1 MDHSIQVSSRDAK
14 VARSLARDVSA
25 HWHERFAPLLA
36 SLIPATLSDLTLEL
50 GCYAGALTRHLA
62 PRLDTNARI
71 IAIEPNNAMAWVAH
85 KELQDRENRKQL
97 IIRAAPFEEAFD
109 VGPRSYNNIVANLTL
124 GDRIVDWSATAQQ
137 LQLKLQP
144 GGRFAATMLLRES
157 WREAE
162 DILSETLR
170 QMDLRDSSLALQRL
184 QRMRP
189 SLSGIRAR
197 MEDTLNLDKDEY
209 VVTSRRSELLFS
221 SARHFFAT
229 PLVVHGPMRLWRTLL
244 RNLPIRTQ
252 QECLWR
258 FGKSLDTYYGPR
270 PLRSTVRVAV
280 FAFEAPGTTTQ
291 ARAPALSEAYWS
303 RYPSLAAIGDDEDSD
318 EFEIELED
326 DEAPEDDAG
335 AATLS
340 SSDATLADVN
350 LSGNPKTA
358 THPAALA
365 PLIPDEDFLEGP
377 LPEAL
382 DPPEKG
388 ERDLPTEDELSEDRV
403 GEFSLEFDDED

>member
-1 MDHSIQVSSRDAK
+1 MV
-14 VARSLARDVSA
+14 
-25 HWHERFAPLLA
+25 
-36 SLIPATLSDLTLEL
+36 PATLSDLTLEL

-71 IAIEPNNAMAWVAH
+71 IALEPDRAMAWVAH
-85 KELQDRENRKQL
+85 KKLQDSENRKQL

-124 GDRIVDWSATAQQ
+124 GDRIVDWSATAKL

-144 GGRFAATMLLRES
+144 GGRFTATMLLRDS

-197 MEDTLNLDKDEY
+197 MEDTLNLNKDDY
-209 VVTSRRSELLFS
+209 VVTSRRSEILFS

-244 RNLPIRTQ
+244 RNLPRRTQ

-258 FGKSLDTYYGPR
+258 FGKSLDTYYGPK

-280 FAFEAPGTTTQ
+280 FAFQAPETSTQ
-291 ARAPALSEAYWS
+291 ARFPSMSEAYWS
-303 RYPSLAAIGDDEDSD
+303 RYPSLPAMGADEDSD
-318 EFEIELED
+318 EFEIDFED
-326 DEAPEDDAG
+326 DEPPGGDAG
-335 AATLS
+335 AETLTS
-340 SSDATLADVN
+340 SEATLADRN
-350 LSGNPKTA
+350 LSRAPKTA
-358 THPAALA
+358 THPAAIS
-365 PLIPDEDFLEGP
+365 PLIADESFLEGP
-377 LPEAL
+377 VPTTLE
-382 DPPEKG
+382 PPREVG
-388 ERDLPTEDELSEDRV
+388 RELPTQEEISEDRV
-403 GEFSLEFDDED
+403 GEFSLEFGDDD